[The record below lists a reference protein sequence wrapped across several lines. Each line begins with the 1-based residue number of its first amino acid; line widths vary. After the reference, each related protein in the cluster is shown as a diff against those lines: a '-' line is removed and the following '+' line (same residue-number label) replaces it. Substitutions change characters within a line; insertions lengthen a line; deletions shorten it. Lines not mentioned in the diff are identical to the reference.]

1 MAHDAHSGH
10 HITPIKTLVIVFLAL
25 VGLTI
30 LTVITAK
37 QVDIGALNLP
47 LALLIAGTKAT
58 LVVTIFMALKYDNPV
73 NTLILSIGIVIVC
86 IFLVFTL
93 FDTAFRGD
101 LPNVD
106 ATSISD
112 SEGVNPI
119 ERYRS
124 EHGDNDASAGD
135 DGH

>member
-10 HITPIKTLVIVFLAL
+10 HVTPIKTLVIVFLTL

-30 LTVITAK
+30 LTVITAQK
-37 QVDIGALNLP
+37 VDIGVLNLP
-47 LALLIAGTKAT
+47 LALLIAGTKAM
-58 LVVTIFMALKYDNPV
+58 LVVTIFMALKYDSPINS
-73 NTLILSIGIVIVC
+73 LILAVGVIFVT

-112 SEGVNPI
+112 SEGVNLNH
-119 ERYRS
+119 EFR
-124 EHGDNDASAGD
+124 EQHGSADAEAAD